1 MVEFLALQ
9 YRMGKVTQSQLM
21 QAVKKKIISA
31 EQFGE
36 IIGKGRKQ

>member
-21 QAVKKKIISA
+21 QAVNRRVISA
-31 EQFGE
+31 EE
-36 IIGKGRKQ
+36 YTKIIEGGK

>member
-21 QAVKKKIISA
+21 QAVNRRVISA
-31 EQFGE
+31 EEYTE
-36 IIGKGRKQ
+36 IIEGRK

>member
-21 QAVKKKIISA
+21 QAVNRRVISA
-31 EQFGE
+31 AEYTE
-36 IIGKGRKQ
+36 IIEGGT